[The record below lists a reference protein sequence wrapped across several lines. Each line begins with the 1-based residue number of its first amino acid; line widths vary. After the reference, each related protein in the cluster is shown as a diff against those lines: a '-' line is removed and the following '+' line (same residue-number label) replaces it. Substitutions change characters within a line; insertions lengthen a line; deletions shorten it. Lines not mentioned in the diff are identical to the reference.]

1 MNRSIEQLIV
11 QLREIIE
18 HNLEHEPSRIEAGIV
33 LDVLETEVR
42 SLQAQPPAS
51 PVSEESPITEA
62 IGLAD
67 LDAETNAA
75 CGPVSH
81 DEARAILSRF
91 VNSHFKNPGEHA
103 RVSIPADPR
112 RDDDLRMAAYIAQCR
127 TRDAKPSSIAS
138 NGQQP

>member
-1 MNRSIEQLIV
+1 MNRSIEQLIA
-11 QLREIIE
+11 QLREIVE
-18 HNLEHEPSRIEAGIV
+18 HNIQHEQSSVDASVV
-33 LDVLETEVR
+33 LDVLETEIR
-42 SLQAQPPAS
+42 SLRARPQTQAS
-51 PVSEESPITEA
+51 SEPDEGPITEA
-62 IGLAD
+62 NRLAD

-127 TRDAKPSSIAS
+127 ARDAATTS